1 MRRDDAFRDRFDLF
15 PKISDDFARR
25 TATGGAIATIGL
37 ALMVILFLQQTA
49 ELMRTTTAYDL
60 RVDDGVAGAT
70 KKIVI
75 NVDLTL
81 RAMHCAQVSLDAMD
95 VTGETRLDVSRNEVR
110 TTRVDARGRA
120 IAMTSERTA
129 VNAKTEAGGARE
141 GSDGREVGVRGLLRR
156 GGGGDVLRRLRLG
169 ARGVSRQGMG
179 AAGSATGDAVREGVR
194 CGGDAQR
201 TQGGV
206 PLFGTL

>member
-1 MRRDDAFRDRFDLF
+1 MTREEGAMRRDDAFRDRFDLF

-129 VNAKTEAGGARE
+129 VNAKTEAGERE
-141 GSDGREVGVRGLLRR
+141 REATGGRSAC
-156 GGGGDVLRRLRLG
+156 GDCY
-169 ARGVSRQGMG
+169 G
-179 AAGSATGDAVREGVR
+179 AAEAGTCCDDCDSVR
-194 CGGDAQR
+194 
-201 TQGGV
+201 
-206 PLFGTL
+206 

>member
-1 MRRDDAFRDRFDLF
+1 MRRDDALRDRFDLF

-95 VTGETRLDVSRNEVR
+95 VTGETRLDVSRSEVR
-110 TTRVDARGRA
+110 TKRVDARGRA

-129 VNAKTEAGGARE
+129 VNAKTEAGERE
-141 GSDGREVGVRGLLRR
+141 SGSSPGVRRLLARFR
-156 GGGGDVLRRLRLG
+156 GEHCWHFCCARCLLHRVTRMQQSPTRHLPWGTAMN
-169 ARGVSRQGMG
+169 ARGRSRVHACMCG
-179 AAGSATGDAVREGVR
+179 R
-194 CGGDAQR
+194 CR
-201 TQGGV
+201 TIACV
-206 PLFGTL
+206 

>member
-110 TTRVDARGRA
+110 TLSL
-120 IAMTSERTA
+120 IHI
-129 VNAKTEAGGARE
+129 
-141 GSDGREVGVRGLLRR
+141 
-156 GGGGDVLRRLRLG
+156 
-169 ARGVSRQGMG
+169 
-179 AAGSATGDAVREGVR
+179 
-194 CGGDAQR
+194 
-201 TQGGV
+201 
-206 PLFGTL
+206 